1 MGFSCKVEVYQL
13 TSAAS
18 TRATQRTVVEKPELL
33 VFPFALMTMRLPAR
47 ARVAD
52 QPAGSA
58 PNVVMV
64 GLPTNVAVPFTSLTT
79 PVK

>member
-1 MGFSCKVEVYQL
+1 
-13 TSAAS
+13 
-18 TRATQRTVVEKPELL
+18 
-33 VFPFALMTMRLPAR
+33 
-47 ARVAD
+47 VAD